1 MSYGTIY
8 KIGWTDYFDQVHEV
22 LIQQRDTAESIT
34 EVNAA
39 GNPFSIT
46 HDTPSDIITEPING
60 SFATIRLM
68 AETDF
73 QFIDLYTSDNRKYQ
87 VIHNIGGS
95 LNWKGF
101 ILPDQYQEQYKG
113 PPYVNEFIAAD
124 QLGYLRTLAWDVTL
138 PLATFMTI
146 LNTTLGATDLGL
158 DLYEAVNVYED
169 SNDDTTADSPLDQN
183 FFDANVYDGKTYYD
197 VLSEILQKFT
207 SIIKQDRGK
216 WFIYRPNKA
225 KASFQRRLWT
235 WSGSAYSYD
244 STALHDPIVSTTS
257 APPTTAVADLVRI
270 ANNGSMFIRQAWR
283 NYTINQSL
291 DKIENNIPNG
301 DFDNWTAGRLDD
313 WIRTGAIGEIQTGDK
328 PRFFAKATQNVGRHL
343 SNIFT
348 TLSDR
353 FKVTVSWNVF
363 VQAGSSMDIYFE
375 IDLFG
380 TGPSIMNYDFDS
392 NTWVAFP
399 PTNLFK
405 RTYDNSGGSEAIIQS
420 DSIEIVT
427 TRSSQIFQSLLRAK
441 MLAPVSAT
449 TTNYVVFE
457 SFGAR
462 IMKDISINETEEF
475 IDEQTFDVNID
486 ERNNFKPSDI
496 EVLVADAPAD
506 VLGDVQNIYLGALFT
521 NASKTIRSH
530 SWAEDGGTFKPLT
543 EVMQDV
549 FSELYSQPQQVI
561 SVTIYSKLIFSS
573 SVIQEINNSNRL
585 FMIKRATWDCKFGR
599 WQIEAYQIGIG
610 VGAILLDEGVPLL
623 DEGEVMPDG

>member
-34 EVNAA
+34 EVSAA

-60 SFATIRLM
+60 SFATIRLIT
-68 AETDF
+68 ETDF

-87 VIHNIGGS
+87 IIHNVDGS
-95 LNWKGF
+95 LNWKRF

-124 QLGYLRTLAWDVTL
+124 QLGYLRTLVWDNTT
-138 PLATFMTI
+138 ASITFMEN
-146 LNTTLGATDLGL
+146 LNIILGATDLGL
-158 DLYEAVNVYED
+158 DLYEAVNIYED

-183 FFDANVYDGKTYYD
+183 WFNNNIYEDKTYYE
-197 VLSEILQKFT
+197 VLGEMLQKFT

-291 DKIENNIPNG
+291 AKKENNIRDGN
-301 DFDNWTAGRLDD
+301 FTKWTGGQLDE
-313 WIRTGAIGEIQTGDK
+313 WTRIGAIAEIKSGDK
-328 PRFFAKATQNVGRHL
+328 PKFFAKATQIVNRYVTQQF
-343 SNIFT
+343 N

-363 VQAGSSMDIYFE
+363 VQAGSSMDVYFE
-375 IDLFG
+375 LVLFG
-380 TGPSIMNYDFDS
+380 TAPLIMNYDFDS
-392 NTWVAFP
+392 NTWVAYP
-399 PTNLFK
+399 PVSLFK
-405 RTYDNSGGSEAIIQS
+405 RTYTAGTEAIVQS

-427 TRSSQIFQSLLRAK
+427 TRSSQIFQSSLVVK

-457 SFGAR
+457 SFGVR
-462 IMKDISINETEEF
+462 IMKEISINETEEF
-475 IDEQTFDVNID
+475 VDEQTFDVNID

-496 EVLVADAPAD
+496 EVLAAD
-506 VLGDVQNIYLGALFT
+506 VPPDILADTQHIYLGALFS
-521 NASKTIRSH
+521 NSPKTTPTQG
-530 SWAEDGGTFKPLT
+530 WAEDGGTFKPLT
-543 EVMQDV
+543 EVMQDA

-599 WQIEAYQIGIG
+599 WQIEAYEIGIG
-610 VGAILLDEGVPLL
+610 EGVALKAEDEQDLL
-623 DEGEVMPDG
+623 AEDGQTLLT